1 MTVLSLVSDIDDSK
15 MACQLEF
22 LASGQSLLDMRQV
35 YLVVQPYLP
44 YVCKIPVL
52 VIENGDCFESLRLLV
67 ALAVVNYALYVHGT
81 FEVNT
86 LEPGMTICFKADEP
100 LAHIEMTDWCLIQAI
115 ILMNRK

>member
-22 LASGQSLLDMRQV
+22 LANGQSLLDMRQV

-44 YVCKIPVL
+44 YVCKVPVL
-52 VIENGDCFESLRLLV
+52 VVEKSDCFEALRLLV
-67 ALAVVNYALYVHGT
+67 ALAVVNYALYIHGT

-86 LEPGMTICFKADEP
+86 LEPGQTICLKADEP
-100 LAHIEMTDWCLIQAI
+100 LAHIEMTDWCMIQASA
-115 ILMNRK
+115 LMNR